1 MTGRLGWCHFVVLDN
16 QSLDGLVSTV
26 DQNDVPAPKI
36 TGSGG
41 KQGQT
46 LTYSAVRA
54 DPSAT
59 NPVQYYWDFGD
70 STNSGWQDSN
80 TVSKSWSNVG
90 TYNLSVKTK
99 CKEHGIE
106 SESGTLP
113 VNIGNP
119 DGPDLKVQWQTTPY
133 KSCTTNKKKG
143 TKCSLKGGKVLVAN
157 VGNQS
162 STATSLDF
170 KLSDDATLDESDP
183 LMKEINV
190 AALKPGKYKSITL
203 PTQNFAY
210 GVSLTGKYIF
220 AFVNGTDNNPA
231 NNLIIYGP
239 LQ

>member
-1 MTGRLGWCHFVVLDN
+1 
-16 QSLDGLVSTV
+16 
-26 DQNDVPAPKI
+26 
-36 TGSGG
+36 
-41 KQGQT
+41 
-46 LTYSAVRA
+46 
-54 DPSAT
+54 
-59 NPVQYYWDFGD
+59 
-70 STNSGWQDSN
+70 
-80 TVSKSWSNVG
+80 
-90 TYNLSVKTK
+90 
-99 CKEHGIE
+99 
-106 SESGTLP
+106 
-113 VNIGNP
+113 
-119 DGPDLKVQWQTTPY
+119 
-133 KSCTTNKKKG
+133 
-143 TKCSLKGGKVLVAN
+143 VAN